1 MIDLHTKRVK
11 PLGTGR
17 IYPTGSLRD
26 CKLTETLA
34 SYKENVA
41 GSYISISPD
50 AIPSSIPD
58 GLHIASTK
66 IDGEQWFLCK
76 DVDDTVL
83 VSPGGK
89 VITGIPITEDA
100 KNILPDWTGVLA
112 GELYATVDTGKPRV
126 YDLHAALGGGI
137 DAQTGRLRFAVFDI
151 LVDGEQDI
159 QALPFTE
166 RIHRIMD
173 LLPASQCIHPV
184 DFTEING
191 PHGMS
196 AFFDSRMQDRHEG
209 IVVHLADGRILKI
222 KQIISIDA
230 AVVAYASTSRG
241 IGELLLGL
249 MLDNDNGSS
258 YIRLIGR
265 VDIGFSV
272 DERKTLAPRLEPLQ
286 CESSLHLSSRSGL
299 PYRWVRPEL
308 IVEASC
314 HELLHANAEGE
325 PVRRWEVEYTDS
337 GWAPVGKMRSISMR
351 DAVFVRTRD
360 DKRAWLPDIRWSQ
373 VGDFIPPSYST
384 VADQPPSDDIC
395 REVYTKRIRNYG
407 TAVRK
412 FTAWKTNKDD
422 VDPMYPAYAVF
433 FTDYSP
439 GRQYPIRTEL
449 KTASSIAA
457 ISGIIKNW
465 ITGNTGR
472 GWECVSK
479 CGILLTQEDED
490 GLITLPSTDSHTLSI
505 SFARSTSPTFP
516 LVRKRID
523 TLSELGELN
532 ITADNTGK
540 EAWFELSINGGLVLN
555 YRRITNILSMVRR
568 WKSTEVSLDGELLTM
583 HDLDTV
589 LERLDEVRRCYMK
602 NKSSGHAGCIK
613 SSTLGCRCI
622 RITPSERFLEGAF
635 MVEPQWYAVG
645 RFDGKTV
652 QVDKDS
658 IISHVNRRRNGM
670 LDSCP
675 LYSKDSVISVIND
688 LPDALSPDDAGYH
701 LVYRR
706 DDGLPA
712 WVWPEHAPLPPRLA
726 ERKVDINQSNRQDHG
741 IYIGN
746 NNQNHISVPPNSHHI
761 RPAVYSDVCGQDEAV
776 QAVRDMIELPM
787 KYAHLF
793 ESVGVSPKPGGIILA
808 GPPGTGKTLLA
819 RAVAGECEA
828 HLEVVSGPELLNPYV
843 GATEQALRE
852 IFERAGRNAPS
863 LILFDEL
870 DSIAPSRSTADAHH
884 QRSAVAQLLALLD
897 GIDTR
902 SGISVLATTNR
913 PNSIDPA
920 LRRPGRFDR
929 VIWMKLP
936 DEEGRAAILRHYLKT
951 LKLDASIEVDTYAA
965 ELASLTDGASGAD
978 LEFLCNTAARL
989 CVKDAISSGM
999 QSDVLTIRC
1008 DHFERALLS
1017 LGYDCAVS
1025 HNIIPVIP

>member
-1 MIDLHTKRVK
+1 MIDLSSHKSK

-17 IYPTGSLRD
+17 IYPAGSLRD
-26 CKLTETLA
+26 PVLAEILA

-41 GSYISISPD
+41 GSYISVSPD
-50 AIPSSIPD
+50 AISSSIPE

-76 DVDDTVL
+76 DAEDAVL

-100 KNILPDWTGVLA
+100 KNVLSDWTGILA
-112 GELYATVDTGKPRV
+112 GELYADVDTGRLSV

-137 DAQTGRLRFAVFDI
+137 DAQTDRLRFAVFDI
-151 LVDGEQDI
+151 LADGEQTAQTPQYTQCI
-159 QALPFTE
+159 Q
-166 RIHRIMD
+166 RIIE
-173 LLPASQCIHPV
+173 LLSTGQYIHPV
-184 DFTEING
+184 DFTEVDG
-191 PHGMS
+191 PHS
-196 AFFDSRMQDRHEG
+196 ISTFFDSRMHDSHEG
-209 IVVHLADGRILKI
+209 IVVHLADNRIVKI
-222 KQIISIDA
+222 KPIISIDA
-230 AVVAYASTSRG
+230 VVVAYTSTSRG

-249 MLDNDNGSS
+249 MPDNGDGSS

-265 VDIGFSV
+265 VDIGFSAE
-272 DERKTLAPRLEPLQ
+272 ERKALAPRLEPLQ

-299 PYRWVRPEL
+299 PYRWVHPEL
-308 IVEASC
+308 VVEVSC
-314 HELLHANAEGE
+314 HELLHASTDDE
-325 PVRRWEVEYTDS
+325 PIRRWEMEYTDS
-337 GWAPVGKMRSISMR
+337 GWTPVGKVPSISMR

-360 DKRAWLPDIRWSQ
+360 DKKAQFPDIRWSQ
-373 VGDFIPPSYST
+373 VGDLIPPSDSIT
-384 VADQPPSDDIC
+384 VIDLPPSEIIC
-395 REVYTKRIRNYG
+395 REVYTRRIRNYG

-422 VDPMYPAYAVF
+422 TDPRYPAYAVF

-439 GRQYPIRTEL
+439 GRQDPIKTDL
-449 KTASSIAA
+449 KTAFSVAA
-457 ISGIIKNW
+457 ISGIIRNW
-465 ITGNTGR
+465 ITGNTSR
-472 GWECVSK
+472 GWECVFKAGDSIQPVSDDLMIHSA
-479 CGILLTQEDED
+479 G
-490 GLITLPSTDSHTLSI
+490 SHTLII

-523 TLSELGELN
+523 ALSELGELN

-540 EAWFELSINGGLVLN
+540 ESWFELSINGGLVQS
-555 YRRITNILSMVRR
+555 YRRITNLLSMVRR
-568 WKSTEVSLDGELLTM
+568 WKSTEVSLDGESLTK

-589 LERLDEVRRCYMK
+589 LERLDEIRRCWMK
-602 NKSSGHAGCIK
+602 HKSTGYAGCVK

-635 MVEPQWYAVG
+635 MAEPQWYAVG

-652 QVDKDS
+652 QLDKDG
-658 IISHVNRRRNGM
+658 IISQVNRRRNGM
-670 LDSCP
+670 LESCP
-675 LYSKDSVISVIND
+675 LFNKDAILSIIGS

-712 WVWPEHAPLPPRLA
+712 WVWPEYAPLPPRLV
-726 ERKVDINQSNRQDHG
+726 ERKIDINQSNRQDHG
-741 IYIGN
+741 VYIGTG
-746 NNQNHISVPPNSHHI
+746 NQNHVSIPSKPHHI

-776 QAVRDMIELPM
+776 QAVKDMIELPM

-793 ESVGVSPKPGGIILA
+793 ESVGISPKPGGIILA

-819 RAVAGECEA
+819 RAVAGECGA

-843 GATEQALRE
+843 GATEQAIRE
-852 IFERAGRNAPS
+852 IFERAGRNNPS

-902 SGISVLATTNR
+902 SGVSVLATTNR
-913 PNSIDPA
+913 PNYIDPA

-936 DEEGRAAILRHYLKT
+936 DEEGRAAILRNYLKT
-951 LKLDASIEVDTYAA
+951 LKLDALIEIDTYTA
-965 ELASLTDGASGAD
+965 ELASLTECASGAD
-978 LEFLCNTAARL
+978 LEYLCNTAARL

-999 QSDVLTIRC
+999 QSDVLTIRR
-1008 DHFERALLS
+1008 DHFEKALVS
-1017 LGYDCAVS
+1017 MGYSHAVF
-1025 HNIIPVIP
+1025 HDLIPVIP